1 MNRFP
6 FILLIFFLVTACS
19 GPKKEDI
26 SLQFWG
32 DSPIVSYSVK
42 LLSDHL
48 EDAGTQLSGP
58 GKGDEVNT
66 HILLITPSSVYR
78 LPGQI
83 STNLK
88 WLGLDRDGYRISLKP
103 DTVMVMGGSDR
114 GCLYGVLDLI
124 EQLGSKCRFDQLEE
138 RQVNPALAFRA
149 IKFNLPWAPYR
160 PGPAND
166 VHLETC
172 RDLHFWE
179 SFLDMMVQ
187 NRFNALTLWST
198 HLFPYMI
205 RSEHYPKA
213 TPFSD
218 AELREWQKFWRA
230 LFSMARERGIET
242 YIVNW
247 NIVVSPEFAKE
258 YGAEVYGDRSALV
271 KRYTRESVTQLINE
285 YEDLTGLGVTLADW
299 MGNWGEEQMSP
310 GERERWIEE
319 TFVEGMKQ
327 ANRKV
332 KFIHRAVL
340 AGDPMEMRKVI
351 DHADLPDRTAV
362 EIKFNWSHGYSTPHL
377 CITHSD
383 DAGAIMNGFWH
394 PPPEN
399 YFISWMIR
407 NEDFFV
413 LRWGDP
419 QFIRDH
425 IRINKRPYVGGYFIG
440 SEGYIPAAD
449 YSHKSEHY
457 QKTWEYAFQKQ
468 WMYYYLWGRLLYD
481 PGISDR
487 QLASELERRYPE
499 TDGMKLLEAYSLA
512 SKVPLALASFYRS
525 TWDFTLYSEGFLAPW
540 TIGYDDG
547 KSPFISLEELV
558 RHETLD
564 PGLMSIGEYCE
575 KLHEGI
581 TPEKDR
587 VTPPD
592 LAVQLK
598 IECDRALGLIY
609 QMRKPGI
616 DPTLESELDDLETW
630 CYLGSYLGEKIMAGV
645 DLQMFRLTGNEKD
658 RTSCLRHLGQCILYW
673 EEVIGLTELRYSPM
687 PYVSMGYPEQK
698 WPEFTS
704 FHWVDFLEEVE
715 RDLTYVKELPRP
727 K

>member
-6 FILLIFFLVTACS
+6 FIILIFILFTACS
-19 GPKKEDI
+19 GSKKEGI
-26 SLQFWG
+26 RLQFWG
-32 DSPIVSYSVK
+32 DSPTVSYSVK

-48 EDAGTQLSGP
+48 ENAGIQVTGP
-58 GKGDEVNT
+58 GKGDDGRRN
-66 HILLITPSSVYR
+66 ILLVTPSSVYH
-78 LPGQI
+78 LPGHI
-83 STNLK
+83 SNDLK
-88 WLGLDRDGYRISLKP
+88 WLGMKKEGYRIWLKT

-124 EQLGSKCRFDQLEE
+124 EQLGPECGFDRLEE

-172 RDLHFWE
+172 RDLPFWE

-205 RSEHYPKA
+205 RSEHYPEA
-213 TPFSD
+213 TPFSNS
-218 AELREWQKFWRA
+218 ELRDWQKFWKA

-247 NIVVSPEFAKE
+247 NIVVSPEFAEE
-258 YGAEVYGDRSALV
+258 YGAQVYGDRSALV
-271 KRYTRESVTQLINE
+271 KRYTRESITQLINE

-299 MGNWGEEQMSP
+299 MGNWGEGQMTP
-310 GERERWIEE
+310 AEREAWIEE

-327 ANRKV
+327 ADRKV

-351 DHADLPDRTAV
+351 DHAALPDKTAV

-383 DAGAIMNGFWH
+383 DTGAIMNGFWH

-399 YFISWMIR
+399 YFIAWMIR

-425 IRINKRPYVGGYFIG
+425 IRINNHPYVDGYFIG
-440 SEGYIPAAD
+440 SEGYIPATD
-449 YSHKSEHY
+449 YSHVNGHY
-457 QKTWEYAFQKQ
+457 QKTWDYAFQKQ
-468 WMYYYLWGRLLYD
+468 WMYYYLWGRLLFD

-487 QLASELERRYPE
+487 QLAAELERRYPE
-499 TDGMKLLEAYSLA
+499 ADGLKLLQAYSLA

-540 TIGYDDG
+540 TTGYDDG

-575 KLHEGI
+575 KLHEGV
-581 TPEKDR
+581 TPEEAL
-587 VTPPD
+587 VTPPE
-592 LAVQLK
+592 LATRLK
-598 IECDRALGLIY
+598 IECDSALGLIY
-609 QMRKPGI
+609 QMRITGI

-630 CYLGSYLGEKIMAGV
+630 CYLGSYLSEKIRAGV
-645 DLQMFRLTGNEKD
+645 ALQMFRLTGNEKE
-658 RTSCLRHLGQCILYW
+658 RASSIRHLGQCILYW
-673 EEVIGLTELRYSPM
+673 EEVNRLTELRYSPM
-687 PYVSMGYPEQK
+687 PYVSMGHPEQK
-698 WPEFTS
+698 WPEFSS
-704 FHWVDFLEEVE
+704 FHWVDFLNEVE

-727 K
+727 